1 MGKYAYE
8 LMFAQI
14 MKLHLAIIHLAITL
28 GNYTW
33 QLHLAIFIQI
43 LRTRCLIYAMFYFSQ
58 PQQNCL
64 SMESLS
70 SQSQT
75 GG

>member
-8 LMFAQI
+8 LMFTQI
-14 MKLHLAIIHLAITL
+14 MKLHLAIIL